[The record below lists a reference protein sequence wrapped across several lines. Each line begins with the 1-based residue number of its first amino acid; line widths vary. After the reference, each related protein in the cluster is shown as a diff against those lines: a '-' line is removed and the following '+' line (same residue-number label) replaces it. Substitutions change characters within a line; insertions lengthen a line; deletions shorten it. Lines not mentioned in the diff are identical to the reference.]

1 MHAVVP
7 VHTYGE
13 YNLFRGLM
21 ESGLYYTPSDK
32 APAIS
37 HTARTV
43 DFEKL
48 AARWNEMVDERAT
61 TIMNQVM
68 TNKIY
73 YKLPEQLERHYKL
86 WLQARGTRATL
97 VNTAQARSQVSQ
109 IISDPAHT
117 SLVLPA
123 ILLAPVKPIA
133 SWKGKEKAVI
143 PDGSGKNIAKMA
155 PNAPSGLGSSAQHVG
170 GSSKTMQKKK
180 AKKHCYS
187 CKVHNCSRT
196 NDCKG
201 SGGRRFCK
209 CLDHPILD
217 NPRAH
222 G

>member
-1 MHAVVP
+1 
-7 VHTYGE
+7 
-13 YNLFRGLM
+13 
-21 ESGLYYTPSDK
+21 
-32 APAIS
+32 
-37 HTARTV
+37 
-43 DFEKL
+43 
-48 AARWNEMVDERAT
+48 MVDERAT

-73 YKLPEQLERHYKL
+73 YKLPEQLECHYKL
-86 WLQARGTRATL
+86 WLQ
-97 VNTAQARSQVSQ
+97 
-109 IISDPAHT
+109 
-117 SLVLPA
+117 A

-170 GSSKTMQKKK
+170 RSSKTMQKKK

-201 SGGRRFCK
+201 SGGRQFCK